1 MPSQLEEYRKTAP
14 RSQSDL
20 DILFEVYESSPE
32 YKQKGWT
39 TFVDEFT
46 ANEDRPSQ
54 VRANLVRPG
63 AKEERQYETVE
74 PAEMSWGERAGH
86 LLNMS
91 SPASL
96 ITATSKDIA
105 TRIQKEEPVG
115 QHTAGLFQPLLP
127 RGMRRVAA
135 GIHEDVLG
143 GPIDI
148 AEDVIESAGAA
159 DYETLGVE
167 KEYKLPKKWKQFK
180 RDALSDSIGFIWG
193 TDILYQHV
201 DEDGIEYYAVEKP
214 EGMLGGLTRTIGSVV
229 TVAGAIKKGLTK
241 GQKVLQKFDKP
252 KRGRPSKADLKRRD
266 PEEVLKRQRRT
277 NVIQNLVAAEV
288 GFQAALEPEEA
299 RFAFDLGQWA
309 ILNENDSSSR
319 IKKTVATIFE
329 YLDLEDPAELSAM
342 ENRLGLLVENLFIVG
357 GVVSLFKIPG
367 LAAKTITGSK
377 LKQTKEAFVTFLQ
390 SLRNNPEAKEAFK
403 KTLKKSSETPRAL
416 KLTTEIIEDTPKIS
430 KLREGKLFDQFPK
443 LEPVIEALYKAK
455 QKMFTSAGMMS
466 PRMFE
471 IIKGAENI
479 EKQFGEY
486 AVDLVARLEGN
497 LKKAAREINKT
508 KKVTDPKAPY
518 KVKED
523 LELFYKGIK
532 GKRKTTEDLNVLFR
546 GVLEG
551 NRKIKELPKSLQDT
565 AKEIRSQ
572 VDALSRILL
581 KSDRISAAAKKE
593 IRAGMGTYLRKTY
606 EIFENPKW
614 TPSQAFKAAA
624 VKEVAIKL
632 RRFQG
637 FRPSEIGEGA
647 KADAKRLAFAKEL
660 VNRLVTQRGKL
671 TAQDAKV
678 FDLHVN
684 KMYGTKTAEKRWA
697 TRKNM
702 SPVIR
707 QLLGETQDISTTV
720 FRTISEM
727 NEFIVKTNMYDDL
740 YTAGKGKYFFKGR
753 EVVSDPRLKVG
764 RLKGEQYH
772 ALNGMRTTEQIAK
785 LIENTKI
792 DPNAFTKF
800 WYNVL
805 ILKGYGQSAATVLN
819 HITHLRNTIGQSLIM
834 AQNGL
839 NPFGLETK
847 QAFKVIENQFKH
859 SKNRDRAL
867 QQVYEK
873 YQGLGLVNQNVRVGE
888 FKALIN
894 EGTIKSAD
902 VISKESLI
910 GRGFHSGYGVIKKGH
925 RVATK
930 LYTAEDDLFRIAAYH
945 KELQVLQRANRALS
959 TTNRLSTEALEKK
972 AAEIIRNTLPTYDLV
987 PTAAKALRK
996 LPIGNFFAFTAER
1009 FRNTYHTLARG
1020 VEEIGSSS
1028 AVIRERGYQRLGA
1041 KLAYTYASYHGITE
1055 GTKMMYGVTDE
1066 MHRGIK
1072 NLMLP
1077 AWSKD
1082 SGIAYYRDDTGRLMY
1097 MDVSYT
1103 DPDSP
1108 VMDFV
1113 RTIVNELVDPNEPQ
1127 ESKLENIG
1135 DAIGK
1140 GVLKFLDPFVSEALV
1155 TEAIITSII
1164 RNGVDS
1170 ETSRRIKGWKVEEEW
1185 TSASNIE
1192 ASLKHLFG
1200 TLLPGTLK
1208 QVLPE
1213 DYGGKK
1219 GSVGEHFLRELQGK
1233 PPYKRYSKEVNT
1245 DLEIF
1250 ANATGFRFY
1259 SLSDEQIQ
1267 RSFEY
1272 KVKEYK
1278 RNRNT
1283 MQRRIAD
1290 NISDNVPVEKVLES
1304 YREANADFF
1313 PYYVNAKNAVQGAI
1327 ELGVPWQTIKDE
1339 LWSIPN
1345 TTREE
1350 RSLLIGGNEYY
1361 VPLNIAVGQ
1370 FENIMKYNDFSSMS
1384 FSMFK
1389 LKYIQLREQLMS
1401 LPLVDILKDRDH
1413 ATYDMLTDEYTDQE
1427 IDYELLQR
1435 GAGRERR
1442 KRAIGGEISED
1453 YPVTDV
1459 AKNPADRKLNNL
1471 PLSFNEVAADKENPY
1486 PTYEDEMK
1494 RLGFESGGG
1503 VVDENLL
1510 EQEESILLA
1519 LAEEDYRLNEQLKKL
1534 HDE

>member
-1 MPSQLEEYRKTAP
+1 M
-14 RSQSDL
+14 
-20 DILFEVYESSPE
+20 
-32 YKQKGWT
+32 
-39 TFVDEFT
+39 
-46 ANEDRPSQ
+46 
-54 VRANLVRPG
+54 
-63 AKEERQYETVE
+63 
-74 PAEMSWGERAGH
+74 
-86 LLNMS
+86 
-91 SPASL
+91 
-96 ITATSKDIA
+96 
-105 TRIQKEEPVG
+105 
-115 QHTAGLFQPLLP
+115 
-127 RGMRRVAA
+127 
-135 GIHEDVLG
+135 
-143 GPIDI
+143 
-148 AEDVIESAGAA
+148 
-159 DYETLGVE
+159 
-167 KEYKLPKKWKQFK
+167 
-180 RDALSDSIGFIWG
+180 
-193 TDILYQHV
+193 
-201 DEDGIEYYAVEKP
+201 
-214 EGMLGGLTRTIGSVV
+214 
-229 TVAGAIKKGLTK
+229 
-241 GQKVLQKFDKP
+241 
-252 KRGRPSKADLKRRD
+252 
-266 PEEVLKRQRRT
+266 
-277 NVIQNLVAAEV
+277 
-288 GFQAALEPEEA
+288 
-299 RFAFDLGQWA
+299 
-309 ILNENDSSSR
+309 
-319 IKKTVATIFE
+319 
-329 YLDLEDPAELSAM
+329 
-342 ENRLGLLVENLFIVG
+342 
-357 GVVSLFKIPG
+357 
-367 LAAKTITGSK
+367 
-377 LKQTKEAFVTFLQ
+377 
-390 SLRNNPEAKEAFK
+390 
-403 KTLKKSSETPRAL
+403 
-416 KLTTEIIEDTPKIS
+416 
-430 KLREGKLFDQFPK
+430 
-443 LEPVIEALYKAK
+443 
-455 QKMFTSAGMMS
+455 
-466 PRMFE
+466 
-471 IIKGAENI
+471 
-479 EKQFGEY
+479 
-486 AVDLVARLEGN
+486 
-497 LKKAAREINKT
+497 
-508 KKVTDPKAPY
+508 
-518 KVKED
+518 
-523 LELFYKGIK
+523 
-532 GKRKTTEDLNVLFR
+532 NVLFR
-546 GVLEG
+546 NVLEG
-551 NRKIKELPKSLQDT
+551 NKNIKELPKSLQDIS
-565 AKEIRSQ
+565 KEIRTG
-572 VDALSRILL
+572 VDDLSKILL
-581 KSDRISAAAKKE
+581 KSDRVTAEAKKE
-593 IRAGMGTYLRKTY
+593 IRKNLGTYLRKTY

-614 TPSQAFKAAA
+614 TPSQAFQAAA
-624 VKEVAIKL
+624 VKEIAVKL
-632 RRFQG
+632 RRFKG

-647 KADAKRLAFAKEL
+647 KADAKRLSFAKEL

-702 SPVIR
+702 SPAIR

-805 ILKGYGQSAATVLN
+805 VLKGYGQSAATVLN

-945 KELQVLQRANRALS
+945 KELQVLQKANRALS

-1108 VMDFV
+1108 VLDFV

-1155 TEAIITSII
+1155 TEAMITSII

-1185 TSASNIE
+1185 TSAANIE

-1233 PPYKRYSKEVNT
+1233 PPYKRYGKEVNP

-1313 PYYVNAKNAVQGAI
+1313 PYYVNAKNAIQGAM

-1471 PLSFNEVAADKENPY
+1471 PLSFNEVAADKENP
-1486 PTYEDEMK
+1486 
-1494 RLGFESGGG
+1494 
-1503 VVDENLL
+1503 
-1510 EQEESILLA
+1510 
-1519 LAEEDYRLNEQLKKL
+1519 
-1534 HDE
+1534 